1 MSIDFTGFD
10 ELEKE
15 LRRLERNAKEL
26 SQTTEVTFNE
36 LFTAAF
42 MNKHTSYSSIDE
54 LLDAGGFDAKTSEEF
69 EKIPE
74 EALDQFVSKVTSFS
88 TWEEML
94 SEATSEYAAR
104 KLGF

>member
-1 MSIDFTGFD
+1 MSIGLTGLD
-10 ELEKE
+10 EFEKE
-15 LRRLERNAKEL
+15 LRRLEQNAEEL
-26 SQTTEVTFNE
+26 SQTTEVPFNE

-42 MNKHTSYSSIDE
+42 MNKHTPYSSIDE

-74 EALDQFVSKVTSFS
+74 EALDQFVSEVTSFS

-94 SEATSEYAAR
+94 NEAASEYITR